1 MANPKISDS
10 GATGIT
16 DDGAMVNGRPPDGV
30 PLVSS
35 GPVLERPGSPLTAAV
50 QSEAKRFRLP
60 EEVRLAGNY
69 TAMDV
74 EGEPSLFEGQTRVVG
89 LQSDSEQ
96 NPRIPRV
103 SYANMVG
110 RSLWKEDQL
119 QDGVALDPNK
129 QGTKQGGMEEA
140 FETSTDGLFGPWMMV
155 DNRRRKPQAMKLN
168 SKGSE
173 QSFRKNNGSRFAV
186 LGAESGSPDTDQ
198 TVEVMEEGRR
208 LSLPVRDGAIEE
220 ARDLG
225 KTSAATAGKV
235 VHGAYGATTAG
246 GISNISKKA
255 FDKAVV
261 LPMVEGQQVS
271 IVENPSH
278 NKVHVAVSIFEQNH
292 GKKAVDRVV
301 QGKNVGGKVRGNK
314 ENVRQGL
321 KVRKPSDTRT
331 ISRPVLSDWV
341 DNMTSKLDNLAKD
354 RELEPGGVDRVF
366 VNQEGELETDSLMA
380 VRGQVH
386 ASSST
391 SVQDS
396 LQNRMDIGC

>member
-129 QGTKQGGMEEA
+129 NLEYEGLQNVCFKCGVYGHSQESCSVDNRPVNNESHSQQGTKQGGMEEA

-278 NKVHVAVSIFEQNH
+278 NK
-292 GKKAVDRVV
+292 
-301 QGKNVGGKVRGNK
+301 
-314 ENVRQGL
+314 
-321 KVRKPSDTRT
+321 
-331 ISRPVLSDWV
+331 
-341 DNMTSKLDNLAKD
+341 LDNLAKD